1 MQSNSI
7 ELNPW
12 TRWQIPLVARAYGEL
27 CLADQ
32 SWFSRILYNMELSVI
47 ISFHFFYHR
56 VIHLENG
63 LTALLV
69 SDTQSVTHRKHYDS
83 DMSTTDDED
92 GCSEDFDDESDVDDD
107 NNSDDGDDDID
118 GVMGEDPD
126 MDQGNDCERSR
137 KAKDTKLV
145 SFLRQ
150 IDYFERTL
158 K

>member
-1 MQSNSI
+1 MLYLNFSN
-7 ELNPW
+7 
-12 TRWQIPLVARAYGEL
+12 
-27 CLADQ
+27 C
-32 SWFSRILYNMELSVI
+32 
-47 ISFHFFYHR
+47 R

-69 SDTQSVTHRKHYDS
+69 SDTHSVTQRKHHDS

-92 GCSEDFDDESDVDDD
+92 GCSEDLDEESDDDEDG
-107 NNSDDGDDDID
+107 NSDDEID

-126 MDQGNDCERSR
+126 GDQENDFERSR

-145 SFLRQ
+145 SFCRQ
-150 IDYFERTL
+150 MIILKACRNEIDVHVQGAEQHVTECKLPHKLNENSAL